1 MLKETECKIR
11 DLLADEALAEQIL
24 ELIRQDEASRHA
36 DLVKRQSEGLKNARD
51 RGVRLGRANS
61 PPCTPCTRPVRSV
74 RAPPLRCSTSLPEP
88 SSAGFWR
95 KAPNPI
101 RELFSVKPLSN

>member
-36 DLVKRQSEGLKNARD
+36 DLVKRQSEGLKKC
-51 RGVRLGRANS
+51 
-61 PPCTPCTRPVRSV
+61 P
-74 RAPPLRCSTSLPEP
+74 
-88 SSAGFWR
+88 
-95 KAPNPI
+95 
-101 RELFSVKPLSN
+101 